1 MKCRVARV
9 GALAVL
15 GILLA
20 GMAWAQNDQ
29 NNESRPSLKQPTPG
43 EPAKDQKA
51 PAAATPEDDAYQAI
65 IYDARNGDP
74 ANMVE
79 LGEAFIAKYPTSAH
93 ELAVYSLLI
102 PAYME
107 TNQVD
112 KMLDVGGKALQM
124 DPGDVDVLPVLAWA
138 VPRRANGQTP
148 EGLQQLQKAQAWA
161 RHGIEL
167 LNALAKPDGLDEAT
181 FDAAKNEKL
190 SMCHD
195 GLGVVDVKTGK
206 YDDAIA
212 ELTQAMQLGNETD
225 PVDYLLLGLA
235 QESTSHFADAIAS
248 FTKCATNGPVQT
260 QCKNGIDDTKKK
272 AAKNVEAPK

>member
-1 MKCRVARV
+1 M
-9 GALAVL
+9 L

-20 GMAWAQNDQ
+20 GMAWAQNDP
-29 NNESRPSLKQPTPG
+29 NNESRPSLKQQAPG
-43 EPAKDQKA
+43 ETAKDRKA
-51 PAAATPEDDAYQAI
+51 PPPPTPEDDAYQAFFA
-65 IYDARNGDP
+65 ARTGDP
-74 ANMVE
+74 AKVVE
-79 LGEAFIAKYPTSAH
+79 LGEAFIAKYPMSVH
-93 ELAVYSLLI
+93 ELAVYSLLT

-107 TNQVD
+107 TNQID
-112 KMLDVGGKALQM
+112 KMIDVGGKALQM
-124 DPGDVDVLPVLAWA
+124 DPDDVDVLPVLAWA

-167 LNALAKPDGLDEAT
+167 LNAVVKPDGLDQAT

-195 GLGVVDVKTGK
+195 GLGVVNIKTGK

-212 ELTQAMQLGNETD
+212 ELTQAMQLGNEAD
-225 PVDYLLLGLA
+225 SVDYLLLGVA
-235 QESTSHFADAIAS
+235 QEATSHFDDAIAS

>member
-1 MKCRVARV
+1 MKCRVGRV
-9 GALAVL
+9 GALAVM

-20 GMAWAQNDQ
+20 GMALAQNDP

-43 EPAKDQKA
+43 ATAKDQKGPGA
-51 PAAATPEDDAYQAI
+51 TTPEDDAYQAV
-65 IYDARNGDP
+65 YDARSGDP
-74 ANMVE
+74 ANVVE

-102 PAYME
+102 PAYMG

-124 DPGDVDVLPVLAWA
+124 DPDNVDVLPVLAWA
-138 VPRRANGQTP
+138 VPRRVNGQTP

-195 GLGVVDVKTGK
+195 GLGVVDIKTGK

-212 ELTQAMQLGNETD
+212 EVTQAMQLGNERD
-225 PVDYLLLGLA
+225 PVDYLLLGVA

>member
-15 GILLA
+15 GVLLA
-20 GMAWAQNDQ
+20 GMASAQNDQ
-29 NNESRPSLKQPTPG
+29 NNESRPSLKQQAPG
-43 EPAKDQKA
+43 ETAKDQKA
-51 PAAATPEDDAYQAI
+51 PPPPTPEDDAYQAFFA
-65 IYDARNGDP
+65 ARTGDP
-74 ANMVE
+74 AKVVE
-79 LGEAFIAKYPTSAH
+79 LGEAFIAKYPMSVH
-93 ELAVYSLLI
+93 ELAIYSLLT

-112 KMLDVGGKALQM
+112 KMIDVGGKALQM
-124 DPGDVDVLPVLAWA
+124 DPDDVDVLPVLAWA

-167 LNALAKPDGLDEAT
+167 LNAVVKPDGLDQAT

-195 GLGVVDVKTGK
+195 GLGVVNIKTGK

-212 ELTQAMQLGNETD
+212 ELTQAMQLGNEAD
-225 PVDYLLLGLA
+225 PVDYLLLGVA
-235 QESTSHFADAIAS
+235 QEATSHFDDAIAS

>member
-20 GMAWAQNDQ
+20 GMASAQNDQ
-29 NNESRPSLKQPTPG
+29 NNESRPSLKQQAPG
-43 EPAKDQKA
+43 ETAKDRKA
-51 PAAATPEDDAYQAI
+51 PPPPTPEDDAYQAFFA
-65 IYDARNGDP
+65 ARTGDP
-74 ANMVE
+74 AKVVE
-79 LGEAFIAKYPTSAH
+79 LGEAFIAKYPMSVH
-93 ELAVYSLLI
+93 ELAVYSLLT

-112 KMLDVGGKALQM
+112 KMVDVGGKAVQM
-124 DPGDVDVLPVLAWA
+124 NPDDVDVLPVLAWA

-167 LNALAKPDGLDEAT
+167 LNAVVKPDGLDQAT

-195 GLGVVDVKTGK
+195 GLGVADLKTGK

-212 ELTQAMQLGNETD
+212 ELTQAMHLGSQPD
-225 PVDYLLLGLA
+225 PVDYLLLGVA
-235 QESTSHFADAIAS
+235 QDATSHFDDAIAS